1 MRLRFSLVAVALTA
15 SAASATGQEPG
26 PGIGDRV
33 ARAVSRVYQGRSGP
47 EQIERFSRR
56 IKIARDG
63 RFSIANIAG
72 DILITGGSGD
82 EVSIEAVKR
91 ARGSSSSLAS
101 VRIDVDGRPGRVDV
115 RTTHTAWNDRVAV
128 DYTVIV
134 PAGVAVEA
142 RSVSGD
148 VTVRSVQGSVRAE
161 TISGNVTTAATTR
174 LELAKSVSGNVDL
187 SDGGT
192 EGDLSASS
200 VSGEIRARGLKA
212 HGIDLRTVSGDMQLV
227 DVTCDRLGAQS
238 VSGGVEFTGTLA
250 KSGRYD
256 LNSHS
261 GAVRLTLSA
270 ATGFE
275 LTGTTFSGSI
285 RSGLPL
291 TIGGTAERLP
301 GDGLIRRR
309 GRNDRAIQAT
319 SGDGSAVLTI
329 HTFSGDI
336 IISKR

>member
-1 MRLRFSLVAVALTA
+1 MRLRFSLVAVALMA
-15 SAASATGQEPG
+15 SAASASAQEPA

-33 ARAVSRVYQGRSGP
+33 ARALSRAYQGGSGP
-47 EQIERFSRR
+47 EQTERFSRR

-63 RFSIANIAG
+63 RFSISNVAG
-72 DILITGGSGD
+72 DVLITGGAGD

-91 ARGSSSSLAS
+91 ARGSSSNLAG

-115 RTTHTAWNDRVAV
+115 RTTRTAWNDRVSV
-128 DYTVIV
+128 DYTIIV
-134 PAGVAVEA
+134 PAGVSVEA

-148 VTVRSVQGSVRAE
+148 VTVRSIQGSVRAE
-161 TISGNVTTAATTR
+161 TVSGNVTAAATAR
-174 LELAKSVSGNVDL
+174 LELAKSVSGNLDL
-187 SDGGT
+187 TDGGT

-256 LNSHS
+256 FNSHS
-261 GAVRLTLSA
+261 GAVRLTLSGT
-270 ATGFE
+270 TGFE

-291 TIGGTAERLP
+291 TIGGTAERSP
-301 GDGLIRRR
+301 GDGVIRRR

-319 SGDGSAVLTI
+319 SGDGSAVLII

-336 IISKR
+336 IISRR

>member
-26 PGIGDRV
+26 PGIGDSV

-63 RFSIANIAG
+63 RFSISNIAG
-72 DILITGGSGD
+72 DILITGASGD
-82 EVSIEAVKR
+82 EVAIEAVKR
-91 ARGSSSSLAS
+91 ARGSSRSLAS

-128 DYTVIV
+128 DYTVMV

-174 LELAKSVSGNVDL
+174 LELAKSVSGNVNL
-187 SDGGT
+187 TDGGT
-192 EGDLSASS
+192 DSDLSASS

-261 GAVRLTLSA
+261 GTVRLTLSG

-291 TIGGTAERLP
+291 TIGGTAERSP
-301 GDGLIRRR
+301 GDGVIRRR

-336 IISKR
+336 IISRR

>member
-15 SAASATGQEPG
+15 SVASAPAQESAPR
-26 PGIGDRV
+26 IGDRV

-63 RFSIANIAG
+63 RFSISNIAG
-72 DILITGGSGD
+72 DVLITGGSGD

-101 VRIDVDGRPGRVDV
+101 VRIDVDARPGRIDV
-115 RTTHTAWNDRVAV
+115 RTTHTASNDRVAV
-128 DYTVIV
+128 DYTIMV
-134 PAGVAVEA
+134 PAGVSVEA

-161 TISGNVTTAATTR
+161 TVSGNVATSATTR
-174 LELAKSVSGNVDL
+174 IELAKSVSGNVDL
-187 SDGGT
+187 TDGGT
-192 EGDLSASS
+192 DGDLSASS

-261 GAVRLTLSA
+261 GTIRLTLSGT
-270 ATGFE
+270 TGFE
-275 LTGTTFSGSI
+275 LTGATFSGSI

-291 TIGGTAERLP
+291 TIGGTAERSP
-301 GDGLIRRR
+301 GDAVTRPR
-309 GRNDRAIQAT
+309 GRNDRALQAT
-319 SGDGSAVLTI
+319 SGDGSAVLAI

-336 IISKR
+336 IIAKR

>member
-1 MRLRFSLVAVALTA
+1 MRLRLWLAGVALTA
-15 SAASATGQEPG
+15 SAASATAQEPAAG
-26 PGIGDRV
+26 VGDRV
-33 ARAVSRVYQGRSGP
+33 ARAVSRVYQGRGGP

-56 IKIARDG
+56 VKIERDG
-63 RFSIANIAG
+63 RFSISNIAG
-72 DILITGGSGD
+72 DVLITGGSGD

-91 ARGSSSSLAS
+91 ARGSSGSLAS
-101 VRIDVDGRPGRVDV
+101 VRIEVDGRPGRVDV
-115 RTTHTAWNDRVAV
+115 RTTRSPWIDRVSV
-128 DYTVIV
+128 DYTIIV
-134 PAGVAVEA
+134 PAGVSVEA

-187 SDGGT
+187 TDGGT
-192 EGDLSASS
+192 DGDLSASS

-227 DVTCDRLGAQS
+227 DVACDRLGAQS

-250 KSGRYD
+250 RSGRYD

-261 GAVRLTLSA
+261 GSVRLTLSGT
-270 ATGFE
+270 TGFE
-275 LTGTTFSGSI
+275 LTATTFSGSI

-291 TIGGTAERLP
+291 TIGGTAERSA
-301 GDGLIRRR
+301 GDAVIRRR

>member
-15 SAASATGQEPG
+15 SAASATAQEPA
-26 PGIGDRV
+26 PSIGDRV
-33 ARAVSRVYQGRSGP
+33 ARAVSRVYQGRRGP

-101 VRIDVDGRPGRVDV
+101 VRIDVDGRPERVEV

-134 PAGVAVEA
+134 PAGVSVDA

-161 TISGNVTTAATTR
+161 TVSGNVTTAATR

-187 SDGGT
+187 TDGGT